1 MDKDKDRLLNEKVLT
16 KLKELKTKFV
26 VVSYD
31 VPSEFKNCYEDKR
44 ERFKSL
50 RWKVTNF
57 MNTMGTYLNN
67 SVYVV
72 RLENVEEIIA
82 FFQMN
87 YEPDEYN
94 LKIVGAVFDEV
105 AKELIIQVI
114 EKLKNEIADTLEKK
128 AIELEKATN
137 YSEKLEIKNSLYKL
151 KVKEKYLLNRI
162 EDLYILDVDLASKYQ
177 SVANKLRS
185 FRLKL
190 INMV

>member
-137 YSEKLEIKNSLYKL
+137 YNEKLEIKNSLYKL